1 MYVMKV
7 NYTNVDGGIT
17 EETLLFHMSTRDWI
31 KADADKKP
39 TGGYDKFIEDNI
51 SDEQTDPV
59 KVLTVLEDIVK
70 RSYGFRSEDGK
81 KFIRDPAKTEE
92 FMDSLAYDAF
102 LDDMLI
108 KPGVSQDF
116 IKNVLPKNIDV
127 AKFEE
132 SANASGIAP

>member
-1 MYVMKV
+1 MYIVKV
-7 NYTNVDGGIT
+7 NYTNLDGNT
-17 EETLLFHMSTRDWI
+17 VEETLLFHMSSRDWI

-81 KFIRDPAKTEE
+81 KFVRDPAKTEE

-108 KPGVSQDF
+108 KPGMSQDF
-116 IKNVLPKNIDV
+116 IKNVLPRNFDPT
-127 AKFEE
+127 
-132 SANASGIAP
+132 NASDTAPRS